1 MSVPARGRRRQ
12 EGREK
17 VTGATRFTAD
27 LEFPRLLHTR
37 LVLSPIAS
45 GVIRRIDVAAAS
57 RGPGV
62 VDVVTG
68 PDLPDSDA
76 AGPDKPLAVERV
88 YYVGQPVAAVLAETE
103 ALAADAA
110 ALVTVEYDETPP
122 VVDAVSAMR
131 DGAPLVMDEEEDGGG
146 QDASLHG
153 ASAADDE
160 ADEERPRNVSG
171 VAHVKRGDA
180 ERALAGAD
188 VVVRGTYRIAGAH
201 QSFMEP
207 HIAVVQPEPDG
218 RMTIWSSTQGPFV
231 VRDGVAELIG
241 VPAHRIRV
249 VPMTVGGGFGG
260 KVQLLEPLLAL
271 LALRTG
277 RPVRLALDRSQEF
290 VVGRPAPAASIELEL
305 AAKRDGTLVGLRAR
319 FQYDN
324 GATAGWHAGV
334 TASFLGGTYR
344 IPNFDVHGY
353 EVTTNKTP
361 VDAYR
366 APGAT
371 QAFFA
376 LESAM
381 DELAQT
387 LEMDPVELRLRNVS
401 REGDLGADGVPWPR
415 IASIEVLEEAKKH
428 PLYTAPVGP
437 GEAVGVALG
446 AWGGARTPSAAGCRV
461 EPDGTLSIL
470 VGSPDISGTATGLA
484 LIAAE
489 AFGVSADKVR
499 VEVGD
504 TEAAPFSTT
513 SSGSQVTYSVGPAVY
528 EAAREARRQLLEIA
542 TEELEAAP
550 EDLDIVDGRIAVKG
564 APSRSVEITK
574 LVAMTMEFTGRYR
587 PIQATG
593 RSAVQAASP
602 MFTVHIARV
611 RFDRETGAY
620 QLVGYAAIQDVGHA
634 INPPEVEGQVHGG
647 AVQAIGRA
655 LGEQLAYDADGQL
668 RSGSFVDYE
677 LPAADQVPDI
687 DVRLVEVPS
696 PVGPLGAKGV
706 GEPPAIPGTAA
717 LANAVSRASGF
728 RVREA
733 PIDRSLLAGIN
744 QDGQ

>member
-12 EGREK
+12 EGGEK
-17 VTGATRFTAD
+17 VTGATRFAAD
-27 LEFPRLLHTR
+27 LEFPRLLHVR

-45 GVIRRIDVAAAS
+45 GGIRSIDVGTAS
-57 RGPGV
+57 SAPGV

-68 PDLPDSDA
+68 SDLPESDA
-76 AGPDKPLAVERV
+76 SGPDKPLALDRV
-88 YYVGQPVAAVLAETE
+88 FYVGQPVVAVLAETE

-110 ALVTVEYDETPP
+110 ALVSIEYDEAPP
-122 VVDAVSAMR
+122 VVDPVAAMV
-131 DGAPLVMDEEEDGGG
+131 DGAPLVVEEEEDGGG
-146 QDASLHG
+146 EDASLHG
-153 ASAADDE
+153 ASAADDQ
-160 ADEERPRNVSG
+160 ADDERPRNVSG
-171 VAHVKRGDA
+171 VAHVKRGDVDA
-180 ERALAGAD
+180 ALREAD

-201 QSFMEP
+201 QSFLEP
-207 HIAVVQPEPDG
+207 HVAIAQPEPDG

-231 VRDGVAELIG
+231 IRDGVAGLLGI
-241 VPAHRIRV
+241 PPHRVRV
-249 VPMTVGGGFGG
+249 IPMAVGGGFGG

-271 LALRTG
+271 LAVRTG

-290 VVGRPAPAASIELEL
+290 VVGRPAPAASFDLEL
-305 AAKRDGTLVGLRAR
+305 GAKLDGTLVGLRAR
-319 FQYDN
+319 FHYDN
-324 GATAGWHAGV
+324 GATAGWHAGL
-334 TASFLGGTYR
+334 TANFLGGTYR
-344 IPNFDVHGY
+344 IPNFDVRGY
-353 EVTTNKTP
+353 EVMTNKTP

-371 QAFFA
+371 QAYFA
-376 LESAM
+376 LESAI
-381 DELAQT
+381 DELAQR
-387 LEMDPVELRLRNVS
+387 LEIDPIELRLRNVS
-401 REGDLGADGVPWPR
+401 REGDLAADGQPWPR

-428 PLYTAPVGP
+428 PLYTAPLGE

-461 EPDGTLSIL
+461 EPDGTVSIL

-489 AFGVSADKVR
+489 AFGISADKVR

-504 TEAAPFSTT
+504 TAAAPFSTS

-564 APSRSVEITK
+564 SPSRSVEITK
-574 LVAMTMEFTGRYR
+574 LVAMSTEFMGRYR

-611 RFDRETGAY
+611 RFDGETGAY
-620 QLVGYAAIQDVGHA
+620 RLVGYAAIQDVGHA

-647 AVQAIGRA
+647 AAQALGRA
-655 LGEQLAYDADGQL
+655 LGEQLAYDEEGQL
-668 RSGSFVDYE
+668 RTGSFLDYE
-677 LPAADQVPDI
+677 LPSIDTIPEM
-687 DVRLVEVPS
+687 DVRLIEVPS

-706 GEPPAIPGTAA
+706 GEPPAIPGPAA
-717 LANAVSRASGF
+717 LADAVSRAFGV
-728 RVREA
+728 RVREV
-733 PIDRSLLAGIN
+733 PIDRWSLISPK
-744 QDGQ
+744 

>member
-1 MSVPARGRRRQ
+1 MSVPAMGRRRQ

-17 VTGATRFTAD
+17 VTGATRFAAD
-27 LEFPRLLHTR
+27 LEIPRVLHVR

-45 GVIRRIDVAAAS
+45 GGIRSIDVEAARSA
-57 RGPGV
+57 PGV
-62 VDVVTG
+62 VDVVSG
-68 PDLPDSDA
+68 PDLPESDA
-76 AGPDKPLAVERV
+76 SGPDKPLAVDRV
-88 YYVGQPVAAVLAETE
+88 FYVGQPVVAVLAESE

-110 ALVTVEYDETPP
+110 ALVSIEYDEAPP
-122 VVDAVSAMR
+122 VVDPVAAMG
-131 DGAPLVMDEEEDGGG
+131 DGAPLVLEEDEDGGG
-146 QDASLHG
+146 ADASLHG
-153 ASAADDE
+153 ASADQGND
-160 ADEERPRNVSG
+160 ERPRNVSG
-171 VAHVKRGDA
+171 VAHIKRGDA
-180 ERALAGAD
+180 DAALRDAD

-201 QSFMEP
+201 QSFLEP
-207 HIAVVQPEPDG
+207 HVAIAQPEPDG

-231 VRDGVAELIG
+231 IRDGVAGLLGI
-241 VPAHRIRV
+241 PPHRVRV
-249 VPMTVGGGFGG
+249 IPMAVGGGFGG

-271 LALRTG
+271 LALRTA

-290 VVGRPAPAASIELEL
+290 VVGRPAPAASFDIELG
-305 AAKRDGTLVGLRAR
+305 AKRDGTLVGLRAR
-319 FQYDN
+319 FHYDN
-324 GATAGWHAGV
+324 GAAAGWHAGI
-334 TASFLGGTYR
+334 TSNFLGGTYR
-344 IPNFDVHGY
+344 VPNFDVRGY
-353 EVTTNKTP
+353 EVMTNKTP

-371 QAFFA
+371 QAYFA
-376 LESAM
+376 LESA
-381 DELAQT
+381 LAQK
-387 LEMDPVELRLRNVS
+387 LAIDPIELRLRNVS
-401 REGDLGADGVPWPR
+401 RDGDLAADGTPWPR

-428 PLYTAPVGP
+428 PAYTAPLGE

-489 AFGVSADKVR
+489 AFGISADKVR

-504 TEAAPFSTT
+504 TGAAPFST
-513 SSGSQVTYSVGPAVY
+513 SASGSQVTYSVGPAVY
-528 EAAREARRQLLEIA
+528 EAAHEARRQLLEIA

-550 EDLDIVDGRIAVKG
+550 EDLDIVDGRITVKG
-564 APSRSVEITK
+564 APSRSVEITR
-574 LVAMTMEFTGRYR
+574 LVAMTMEFMGRYR

-620 QLVGYAAIQDVGHA
+620 RLVGYAAIQDVGHA

-647 AVQAIGRA
+647 AAQALGRA

-668 RSGSFVDYE
+668 RSGSFIDYE
-677 LPAADQVPDI
+677 LPAADQIPDI
-687 DVRLVEVPS
+687 DVRLIEVPS

-728 RVREA
+728 RIREA
-733 PIDRSLLAGIN
+733 PIDRSLLVGIT